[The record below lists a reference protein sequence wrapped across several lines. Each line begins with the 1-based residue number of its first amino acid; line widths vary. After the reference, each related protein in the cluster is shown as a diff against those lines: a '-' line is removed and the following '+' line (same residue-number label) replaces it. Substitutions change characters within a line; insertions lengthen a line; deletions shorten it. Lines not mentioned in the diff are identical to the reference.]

1 MAEKTSKVEFG
12 EETAEDQGNVQTL
25 AVSRE
30 KYRQPLHDEQRS
42 MLYTLMAT
50 FLQSGLDLATASR
63 LIAVEGSSQMALAAE
78 AFFVPLLDIKE
89 NPTDDYRERMDQ
101 IIKDAFGRRHVEPTE
116 NVVLQAMAVAPN
128 ILPLLLTAAQISGQ
142 TNGYRRDSVD
152 VGQVED
158 IRKKA

>member
-1 MAEKTSKVEFG
+1 
-12 EETAEDQGNVQTL
+12 
-25 AVSRE
+25 
-30 KYRQPLHDEQRS
+30 
-42 MLYTLMAT
+42 
-50 FLQSGLDLATASR
+50 
-63 LIAVEGSSQMALAAE
+63 MALAAE

-89 NPTDDYRERMDQ
+89 KPTDDYRERMDQ